1 MDSIR
6 AAVVQLALDSKT
18 GRSHGHNI
26 LSKISPDTLKE
37 FGIVEAGEV
46 DREKIEV
53 EIIRSSRSSFE
64 EKDYNGIK
72 GVTSHHIKG
81 AKEDAEL
88 KIKTSR

>member
-53 EIIRSSRSSFE
+53 EVIRSSFE